1 MGLSPGPFSVWR
13 KGKEMRIAQAIE
25 NIKGF
30 CCGTDAFTGRA
41 IEAATTR
48 DQVLYGDT
56 ALELTGVVTC
66 IWPTAEVIRRANEL
80 GANLIVSHEALFWNH
95 GDHREPFEGLPTFE
109 AKRELLDA
117 WGGVVWRFH
126 DYIHAGVPVGEN
138 GAMVDGIFYGLGR
151 KLGWLDRHVDGTYM
165 AYRIEACPAEDLA
178 RELVAKLGLNGV
190 RLVGDPGA
198 RVENVVIPMHIM
210 GKMAADNA
218 AIVRME
224 RGVDCYLTMECCDFT
239 ACEYV
244 RDAAMLGQGK
254 CMIQLGHFNGEE
266 PGMEFAAEWLPRALG
281 AEAAGVPVTF
291 VPMGDTY
298 RYIV

>member
-1 MGLSPGPFSVWR
+1 
-13 KGKEMRIAQAIE
+13 MRIAQAIE

-41 IEAATTR
+41 IDAATTR
-48 DQVLYGDT
+48 DQVLYGDVDD
-56 ALELTGVVTC
+56 ELAGIVTC
-66 IWPTAEVIRRANEL
+66 IWPTAQVIRRAREL

-109 AKRELLDA
+109 AKRVLLDG
-117 WGGVVWRFH
+117 WGGAVWRFH
-126 DYIHAGVPVGEN
+126 DYIHAGVPVGDD
-138 GAMVDGIFYGLGR
+138 GAMVDGIFYGLMR
-151 KLGWLDRHVDGTYM
+151 KLGWLECVVDDTYM
-165 AYRIEACPAEDLA
+165 AYRIEPMRAADLA
-178 RELVAKLGLNGV
+178 HDLVAKLGLNGV
-190 RLVGDPGA
+190 RLVGDAEA
-198 RVENVVIPMHIM
+198 RVENVVLPMHIM
-210 GKMAADNA
+210 GKPERDNA
-218 AIVRME
+218 TIVRME

-266 PGMEFAAEWLPRALG
+266 PGMEFAASWLPRALG
-281 AEAAGVPVTF
+281 PEAVGVPVTF